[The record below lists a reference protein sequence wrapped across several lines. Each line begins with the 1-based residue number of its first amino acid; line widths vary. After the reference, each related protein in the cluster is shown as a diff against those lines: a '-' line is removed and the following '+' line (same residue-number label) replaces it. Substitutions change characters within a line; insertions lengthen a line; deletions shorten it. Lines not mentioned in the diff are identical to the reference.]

1 MGSFSKGVLNMKP
14 YHSIDKIEVGTDKL
28 YLVVDGNEYKL
39 PWSAIS
45 KSLADASTTE
55 RNRFE
60 ISPAG
65 YGIHWPLLD
74 EDLSIDG
81 LIGIQRKL
89 PNLSRS
95 APSIATGLVGGEARR
110 F

>member
-1 MGSFSKGVLNMKP
+1 MQP
-14 YHSIDKIEVGTDKL
+14 YHIVDRVEADTDKL

-45 KSLADASTTE
+45 KSLAEASVAE

-60 ISPAG
+60 VSPAG

-81 LIGIQRKL
+81 LIGIQHEL
-89 PNLSRS
+89 PS
-95 APSIATGLVGGEARR
+95 AFLIKKAA
-110 F
+110 